1 MDDPVLSTYCY
12 HSFINK
18 KELCE
23 ISLVAQWLR
32 LCASTTEGVDST
44 LGWGIKI
51 LHVVHCGQ
59 KKKKKKSYVKYVA

>member
-1 MDDPVLSTYCY
+1 MDDPALSTYCY

-32 LCASTTEGVDST
+32 LCASTAVGVDST
-44 LGWGIKI
+44 PGWGIKI
-51 LHVVHCGQ
+51 LHVVA
-59 KKKKKKSYVKYVA
+59 KKKKKSYVK